1 MNCVTRAPIL
11 LIRSWVALSFKVC
24 EWGSNYESLLS
35 FRAARTTKNEKKS
48 SLTDFSDLHLKAAP
62 HCKASA
68 GTWLPGWMCSWQWF
82 VTMFH
87 DNGSWQLFVTMV
99 GDNGSWQWFVTM
111 DGGDI
116 IRMMLIVRV
125 ARRVRA
131 LQVWKKVWTIK
142 SNCPPEPGARKK
154 PTRAALWNDV
164 LVRPLVE
171 AAGLAW
177 LGVASL

>member
-11 LIRSWVALSFKVC
+11 LLRSWVALSFKVC

-99 GDNGSWQWFVTM
+99 GDNGSWQGLVT
-111 DGGDI
+111 
-116 IRMMLIVRV
+116 
-125 ARRVRA
+125 
-131 LQVWKKVWTIK
+131 
-142 SNCPPEPGARKK
+142 
-154 PTRAALWNDV
+154 
-164 LVRPLVE
+164 LVRDNGWWSYNLDDVDFEGTKSEIRCEQIAHQSSPVTWCPGSSTRWGSWP
-171 AAGLAW
+171 GLTGRRKSKREW
-177 LGVASL
+177 GDTCRKL